1 MFVPSIS
8 FPGCACRRMEG
19 DLMEPG
25 RERRWVTAAI
35 LVGMLLAALEAT
47 AVATAM
53 PTAVSDLGGVERY
66 SWAFSAYLLTST
78 TTVPMFGKLAD
89 IYGRRT
95 IYLSATGIFLV
106 GSVLCGAA
114 DTMTQLIFF
123 RALQGIGAGGVQPVA
138 LTIIGDIYTLE
149 ERGRMQGLF
158 SGVWATASVTGPAVG
173 GLLTDLLSWRW
184 VFYINLP
191 FGIISAAMLMVM
203 LKESN
208 QRREHRLDVLG
219 TITLT
224 LGVALLLLALQE
236 GSASWGWQLW
246 PTGVALAAAVA
257 LLVAFVRQEQRAP
270 EPMLPLDL
278 FRHPVIGVASAGSV
292 AMGTLLFPLAAFV
305 PMFTQGVHGG
315 TATEA
320 GATLSPMMMGWPIAS
335 TLAGFFLMRIGY
347 RPLTVLG
354 GVLASI
360 GGTLLAFINAG
371 SSAVMLG
378 VAVGFIGLGLGFMST
393 PFIVSVQAA
402 VPWERRGVATS
413 ALQFFRTVGGAVSV
427 AALGALLNASLADSG
442 FADSAHHV
450 LEPGAR
456 AALEPTEVAGASAAL
471 AQGLHWIYVVLAGV
485 AFMSLVIASRF
496 PRGRAESLAHR
507 PATDSA

>member
-1 MFVPSIS
+1 
-8 FPGCACRRMEG
+8 
-19 DLMEPG
+19 MEPG
-25 RERRWVTAAI
+25 RERRWITAAI

-53 PTAVSDLGGVERY
+53 PTAVADLGGVERY

-95 IYLSATGIFLV
+95 IYLTATGIFLL

-114 DTMTQLIFF
+114 GSMTQLIVF

-138 LTIIGDIYTLE
+138 LTIIGDIYSLE

-173 GLLTDLLSWRW
+173 GLLTDLVSWRW
-184 VFYINLP
+184 VFYVNLP
-191 FGIISAAMLMVM
+191 FGIASAAMLMLM
-203 LKESN
+203 LKESRT
-208 QRREHRLDVLG
+208 RRAHRLDFAG
-219 TITLT
+219 TLT
-224 LGVALLLLALQE
+224 LTSGVGLLLFALQE
-236 GSASWGWQLW
+236 GGSSWGWSLW
-246 PTGVALAAAVA
+246 PTGVALAAGIV
-257 LLVAFVRQEQRAP
+257 LLVLFVGVERRAA

-292 AMGTLLFPLAAFV
+292 AIGTLLFPLTAFV

-315 TATEA
+315 SAAEA
-320 GATLSPMMMGWPIAS
+320 GATLSPMMIGWPIAS
-335 TLAGFFLMRIGY
+335 TLAGLLLMRAGY

-354 GVLASI
+354 GSLATA
-360 GGTLLAFINAG
+360 GATFLAFVDAN
-371 SSAVMLG
+371 SSPVMLG
-378 VAVGFIGLGLGFMST
+378 AAVGLIGLGLGFMST
-393 PFIVSVQAA
+393 PFIVSVQTA

-413 ALQFFRTVGGAVSV
+413 SQQFFRTIGGAISV
-427 AALGALLNASLADSG
+427 AALGALLNASLAGSE
-442 FADSAHHV
+442 FATSAQHV

-456 AALEPTEVAGASAAL
+456 AALDTREVAGASAAL

-485 AFMSLVIASRF
+485 ALVSLLIATRF
-496 PRGRAESLAHR
+496 PRGGARSLAHR
-507 PATDSA
+507 PVPDSA

>member
-1 MFVPSIS
+1 
-8 FPGCACRRMEG
+8 
-19 DLMEPG
+19 MEPG

-53 PTAVSDLGGVERY
+53 PTAVADLGGVERF

-89 IYGRRT
+89 LYGRRT
-95 IYLSATGIFLV
+95 IYLTATGIFLL
-106 GSVLCGAA
+106 GSVLCGASES
-114 DTMTQLIFF
+114 MTQLILF

-158 SGVWATASVTGPAVG
+158 SGVWATASVTGPAMG

-191 FGIISAAMLMVM
+191 FGILSAAMLMVM

-208 QRREHRLDVLG
+208 QRRQHRLDIAG
-219 TITLT
+219 TLALT
-224 LGVALLLLALQE
+224 GGVALLLLGLQE
-236 GSASWGWQLW
+236 GGASWGWRPW
-246 PTGVALAAAVA
+246 PTGVALAAAA
-257 LLVAFVRQEQRAP
+257 LLLVLFIRQERRAP

-292 AMGTLLFPLAAFV
+292 AIGTLLFPLAAFV

-315 TATEA
+315 SAAEA
-320 GATLSPMMMGWPIAS
+320 GATLTPMMMGWPIAS
-335 TLAGFFLMRIGY
+335 TLAGLLLMRLGY
-347 RPLTVLG
+347 RPLAVLG
-354 GVLASI
+354 GSVATA
-360 GGTLLAFINAG
+360 GGALLATIGAG
-371 SSAVMLG
+371 SSPIMLG
-378 VAVGFIGLGLGFMST
+378 AAVGLIGLGLGFMST
-393 PFIVSVQAA
+393 PFIVSVQTA

-413 ALQFFRTVGGAVSV
+413 SQQFFRTIGGAVSV
-427 AALGALLNASLADSG
+427 AALGALLNASLAESG
-442 FADSAHHV
+442 FAETAQHV

-456 AALEPTEVAGASAAL
+456 AQLEPAAVAGASAAL

-485 AFMSLVIASRF
+485 ALMSLLIALRF